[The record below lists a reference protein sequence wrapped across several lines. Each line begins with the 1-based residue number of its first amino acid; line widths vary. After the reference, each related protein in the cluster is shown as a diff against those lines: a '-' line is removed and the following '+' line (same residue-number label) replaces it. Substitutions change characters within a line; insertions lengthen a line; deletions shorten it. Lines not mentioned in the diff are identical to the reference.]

1 MLPFHYEHTVYPSRP
16 NDDDDEKDD
25 GVYVFDIFTS
35 PSRKLVSFTTS
46 EGPTP
51 VFAMGTELNHITSL
65 KSDVSTTR
73 KDA

>member
-1 MLPFHYEHTVYPSRP
+1 MLPFHLEHTVYPRRP

-46 EGPTP
+46 EGPTH
-51 VFAMGTELNHITSL
+51 VYVMGNELNHITSL
-65 KSDVSTTR
+65 KSDVSTMQNN
-73 KDA
+73 A